1 MMSQSSNLIQI
12 FGAEI
17 RI

>member
-1 MMSQSSNLIQI
+1 MSQSSNLIQI